1 MTKCPL
7 STSATPQKNKRRQA
21 MTPKVSLKY
30 DSETVDNLLEINGE
44 QRRSRDKYES
54 QRNKRAAEKSC
65 SVVF

>member
-1 MTKCPL
+1 
-7 STSATPQKNKRRQA
+7 

-30 DSETVDNLLEINGE
+30 DGETVDNLLEINGE